1 MGTLACIPMLIM
13 SILSRDSTDLL
24 AAIHNSGGMNYHS
37 TEEMSFIVVIAVYT
51 QRLTE
56 MLQVLAGPIIQALE
70 EEIALNTKTL
80 IELDLEKNKLHTLLG
95 LV

>member
-1 MGTLACIPMLIM
+1 M
-13 SILSRDSTDLL
+13 
-24 AAIHNSGGMNYHS
+24 
-37 TEEMSFIVVIAVYT
+37 YT

-56 MLQVLAGPIIQALE
+56 MLQVVAGPIIQALE
-70 EEIALNTKTL
+70 EEIALNTRSL